1 LHFDCALPSLHHS
14 FCDISL
20 ICTLLVQ
27 TYGGHKG
34 PRCGGNPVGGRPVGR
49 AVGIPGGPLH
59 SSGEHDGGVLYPG
72 DEGERTV
79 LCVVRLVFRVIVF
92 SSW

>member
-1 LHFDCALPSLHHS
+1 M
-14 FCDISL
+14 
-20 ICTLLVQ
+20 
-27 TYGGHKG
+27 
-34 PRCGGNPVGGRPVGR
+34 GGRPVGR